1 MSLLYFSDILRKAG
15 LDPAKVKLIRHSRSD
30 ADFNSCYQK
39 GPEMIQEYTRV
50 QKPDF
55 SKGYDY
61 WCVFISESST
71 TARFFACYRVNGSVP
86 DAPALKPSGFPIES
100 WFHGNLSYFDLEPV
114 SLFEEYENRLVIEWG
129 KSALAWH
136 QKGTSEKPVLA
147 IESFAKPFIG
157 YENVI
162 LSYDEL
168 KAVVENRLDYSLW
181 QSALSSVNAVYLI
194 VDTET
199 GQQYVG
205 SAYGENGLLGR
216 WSCYIS
222 TLHGGN
228 KLMKE
233 VLCSHPDRYQ
243 SFQFSILQIL
253 PKTITQD
260 EIIHIES
267 LWKKKLLSARFGMNE
282 N

>member
-1 MSLLYFSDILRKAG
+1 MPLLYFSDILRKAG
-15 LDPAKVKLIRHSRSD
+15 LDPAKVKLIRHSR
-30 ADFNSCYQK
+30 ADPDFSSRYQK
-39 GPEMIQEYTRV
+39 GAQMILEYTKV
-50 QKPDF
+50 QKTDF

-61 WCVFISESST
+61 WCVFISESSS

-86 DAPALKPSGFPIES
+86 DIPALKPSDFPIDS
-100 WFHGNLSYFDLEPV
+100 WFHGNLAYFDLEPI
-114 SLFEEYENRLVIEWG
+114 SLFEEYESRLVIEWG

-136 QKGTSEKPVLA
+136 QKGTSEKPVRA
-147 IESFAKPFIG
+147 IESLCKPFIG
-157 YENVI
+157 FDNVI

-168 KAVVENRLDYSLW
+168 KAVVEDRLDYSSW
-181 QSALSSVNAVYLI
+181 HSALSSVNAVYLI

-205 SAYGENGLLGR
+205 SASGENGLLGR
-216 WSCYIS
+216 WSNYVN

-228 KLMKE
+228 KLIKE

-243 SFQFSILQIL
+243 KFQFSILQIL
-253 PKTITQD
+253 PKTITPD
-260 EIIHIES
+260 EVIRIET
-267 LWKKKLLSARFGMNE
+267 LWKEKLLSTRFGMNS

>member
-1 MSLLYFSDILRKAG
+1 M
-15 LDPAKVKLIRHSRSD
+15 
-30 ADFNSCYQK
+30 
-39 GPEMIQEYTRV
+39 
-50 QKPDF
+50 
-55 SKGYDY
+55 
-61 WCVFISESST
+61 
-71 TARFFACYRVNGSVP
+71 
-86 DAPALKPSGFPIES
+86 
-100 WFHGNLSYFDLEPV
+100 EPV